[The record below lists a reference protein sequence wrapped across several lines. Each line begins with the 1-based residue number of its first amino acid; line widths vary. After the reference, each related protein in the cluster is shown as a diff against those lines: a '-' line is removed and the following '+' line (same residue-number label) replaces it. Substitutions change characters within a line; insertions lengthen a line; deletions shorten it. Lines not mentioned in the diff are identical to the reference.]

1 MPAFLRT
8 TAVLLALV
16 TLSCSSSGA
25 PKSAPDPES
34 SDVPH
39 VRIDNRASLDMD
51 VYAVRNDGERIRLG
65 FVSGGEKAV
74 FALPAT
80 VTSGATTIR
89 FEARPVRR
97 GGEPVVSEIFGV
109 HTGEEIA
116 WSIPPQ

>member
-1 MPAFLRT
+1 MPAVFRSPT
-8 TAVLLALV
+8 LLMLLLS
-16 TLSCSSSGA
+16 LSCGGGGA
-25 PKSAPDPES
+25 PNPAPDPDS
-34 SDVPH
+34 GDQPR
-39 VRIDNRASLDMD
+39 VRIDNRSSLDMD
-51 VYAVRNDGERIRLG
+51 VYAVRNDGERVRLG

-80 VTSGATTIR
+80 VTSGTTTIR

-116 WSIPPQ
+116 WSIPSQ

>member
-1 MPAFLRT
+1 MPAVFRAPT
-8 TAVLLALV
+8 RLLLLL
-16 TLSCSSSGA
+16 TLACGGSGA
-25 PKSAPDPES
+25 PNPAPDPDS

-51 VYAVRNDGERIRLG
+51 VFAVRNDGERIRLG

-97 GGEPVVSEIFGV
+97 GGDPVVSEIFGV

>member
-1 MPAFLRT
+1 MPAFLRMP
-8 TAVLLALV
+8 AVLLALV
-16 TLSCSSSGA
+16 TLSCSSSGTHQPA
-25 PKSAPDPES
+25 PTPDS

-51 VYAVRNDGERIRLG
+51 VYVVRNDGERIRLG
-65 FVSGGEKAV
+65 FVSGGEKSM

>member
-1 MPAFLRT
+1 MPAVFRSST
-8 TAVLLALV
+8 LLMLLLILA
-16 TLSCSSSGA
+16 CGGGGA
-25 PKSAPDPES
+25 PNPAPDPDS
-34 SDVPH
+34 GDQPR
-39 VRIDNRASLDMD
+39 VRIDNRTSLDMD
-51 VYAVRNDGERIRLG
+51 VYAVRNDGERVRLG

-80 VTSGATTIR
+80 VTSGTTTIR

-116 WSIPPQ
+116 WSIPSQ

>member
-1 MPAFLRT
+1 MPAVFRSP
-8 TAVLLALV
+8 ARLLLLL
-16 TLSCSSSGA
+16 TLACGGGGA
-25 PKSAPDPES
+25 PNPAPDPDS
-34 SDVPH
+34 GDQPK

-65 FVSGGEKAV
+65 FVTGGERAV

-116 WSIPPQ
+116 WSISPQ

>member
-1 MPAFLRT
+1 MPPVFRSSALL
-8 TAVLLALV
+8 VLLLALA
-16 TLSCSSSGA
+16 CGGGGA
-25 PKSAPDPES
+25 PDSAPAPES
-34 SDVPH
+34 GDQPQ

-51 VYAVRNDGERIRLG
+51 VYAVRSDGERIRLG
-65 FVSGGEKAV
+65 FVSGGERAV

-109 HTGEEIA
+109 HAEEEIA

>member
-1 MPAFLRT
+1 MPAVFRSSALL
-8 TAVLLALV
+8 VLLL
-16 TLSCSSSGA
+16 TLACGGGGA
-25 PKSAPDPES
+25 PDPAPDPES
-34 SDVPH
+34 GDQPR
-39 VRIDNRASLDMD
+39 VRIDNRASLEMD
-51 VYAVRNDGERIRLG
+51 VYAVRNDGERVRLG

-80 VTSGATTIR
+80 ITSGTTTIR

-116 WSIPPQ
+116 WSIPSQ

>member
-1 MPAFLRT
+1 MPAVFRSPT
-8 TAVLLALV
+8 LLMLL
-16 TLSCSSSGA
+16 LSLACGSGGA
-25 PKSAPDPES
+25 PTPAPDPDS
-34 SDVPH
+34 GDQPR

-80 VTSGATTIR
+80 VTSGTTTIR

-97 GGEPVVSEIFGV
+97 GGEPVISEIFGV